1 MCVQRTIRLTAPT
14 SYEVRFLGR
23 GLAPHLVLPP
33 KGASPTGHPRRPH
46 EAPKHPNSSGRM
58 VSSPR
63 NFGALHGAYAP
74 LPRGRGRRAE
84 SGGGA
89 RLTAPLLKG

>member
-1 MCVQRTIRLTAPT
+1 MARPLPWFCPNRH
-14 SYEVRFLGR
+14 LGQ
-23 GLAPHLVLPP
+23 PH
-33 KGASPTGHPRRPH
+33 GT
-46 EAPKHPNSSGRM
+46 PKHPNSSDCL

-84 SGGGA
+84 SGDGA